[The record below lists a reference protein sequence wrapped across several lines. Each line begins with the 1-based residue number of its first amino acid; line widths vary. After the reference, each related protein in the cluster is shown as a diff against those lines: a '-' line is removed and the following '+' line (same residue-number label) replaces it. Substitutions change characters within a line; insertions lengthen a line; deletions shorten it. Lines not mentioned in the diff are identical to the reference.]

1 MKHSLCQWI
10 NEKWLPN
17 EVPEPGFPRHI
28 SHFMVVIFHDISTF
42 QANKDQLSMWKAV
55 WVFDLSSRH
64 KAMAAN
70 ALDAS
75 KNEHQPW
82 WQATGNV
89 GHRLGKKGGED
100 VL

>member
-1 MKHSLCQWI
+1 MEGYWTSKKFTLQIEHAYEI
-10 NEKWLPN
+10 A
-17 EVPEPGFPRHI
+17 EVKYLTADG
-28 SHFMVVIFHDISTF
+28 
-42 QANKDQLSMWKAV
+42 WKVV

-64 KAMAAN
+64 KAM

-89 GHRLGKKGGED
+89 GHRLGRKGGED
-100 VL
+100 LGVAKGMRQV